1 MNKEK
6 LESKDLVIL
15 LDKGYIVD
23 IDYKNESVN
32 LPEDLKVRIKDNWEE
47 YGSRFTNGDIFFIK
61 DYDVD
66 KEKRKVKL
74 DVCNSKY
81 DHYLYTRYHDEY
93 DEYSCVNLWSGAV
106 IETVDGKL
114 VLGRMSD
121 ETVSEGELHISGG
134 STDRDDLI
142 DNKIDYYKTMKRE
155 LYEEVGLELEDK
167 NIIKDFYLKY
177 LKVPSVIEEELSF
190 GVLYKIDLNI
200 SFEEFNNEFEIYKKY
215 LGDNG
220 LEVEF
225 TGLYGIDKTKESVI
239 SAAEKFP
246 NKIPKYIIQMFLKEI
261 ESKN

>member
-1 MNKEK
+1 MVKEK
-6 LESKDLVIL
+6 LECEDLVIL
-15 LDKGYIVD
+15 LDKDYIVD
-23 IDYKNESVN
+23 INYKDESID
-32 LPEDLKVRIKDNWEE
+32 LPETLKVRIKDNWDE
-47 YGSRFTNGDIFFIK
+47 YGFRFTNGDIFFIK
-61 DYDVD
+61 DYYVNKID
-66 KEKRKVKL
+66 KKVIL

-114 VLGRMSD
+114 VLGVMSD

-142 DNKIDYYKTMKRE
+142 ENKIDYYKTMKRE
-155 LYEEVGLELEDK
+155 LYEEVGLELDDK
-167 NIIKDFYLKY
+167 RIIKDFYLKY
-177 LKVPSVIEEELSF
+177 LKVPSATEEELSL

-200 SFEEFNNEFEIYKKY
+200 SFEKLNNKFEEYKKY
-215 LGDNG
+215 LIDNG

-225 TGLYGIDKTKESVI
+225 TKLYGIDKTEESI
-239 SAAEKFP
+239 IKINEKFL

-261 ESKN
+261 KGKK

>member
-1 MNKEK
+1 MKIIGRIIYWG
-6 LESKDLVIL
+6 LIIGLIVF
-15 LDKGYIVD
+15 GVYI
-23 IDYKNESVN
+23 YNT
-32 LPEDLKVRIKDNWEE
+32 
-47 YGSRFTNGDIFFIK
+47 RFFN
-61 DYDVD
+61 
-66 KEKRKVKL
+66 
-74 DVCNSKY
+74 
-81 DHYLYTRYHDEY
+81 
-93 DEYSCVNLWSGAV
+93 
-106 IETVDGKL
+106 
-114 VLGRMSD
+114 
-121 ETVSEGELHISGG
+121 
-134 STDRDDLI
+134 
-142 DNKIDYYKTMKRE
+142 DYYKTMKRE
-155 LYEEVGLELEDK
+155 LYEEVGLELDDK

-215 LGDNG
+215 LRDND